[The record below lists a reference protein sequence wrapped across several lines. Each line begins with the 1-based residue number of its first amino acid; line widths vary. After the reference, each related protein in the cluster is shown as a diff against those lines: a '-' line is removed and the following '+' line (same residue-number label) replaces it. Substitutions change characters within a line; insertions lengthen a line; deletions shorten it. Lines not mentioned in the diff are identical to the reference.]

1 MTEPVTLRPPYS
13 EPRQQHE
20 ADLMGMYLFL
30 GSEIMLF
37 GGLFAA
43 MALTRLHHPAEYVAA
58 SHQMHLW
65 IGAAN
70 TLILL
75 TSSLCAAF
83 AVATARNGAASAT
96 AGWLIGTAGLG
107 LGFLGFK
114 LLEYTLE
121 YRDGVLPVPGGDANL
136 TKPVETL
143 FMHLYLIATGLH
155 AIHLSIGIAL
165 MAGLA
170 VRARRRSLALPGRA
184 VTVEIGCLY
193 WHLVDVIWVFLYP
206 VLYLAR

>member
-13 EPRQQHE
+13 EPRQQHG

-37 GGLFAA
+37 GDLFAA
-43 MALTRLHHPAEYVAA
+43 LALTRLHHPEAYVAD
-58 SHQMHLW
+58 SRELHLW

-70 TLILL
+70 TLVLL
-75 TSSLCAAF
+75 TSSMCVAF
-83 AVATARNGAASAT
+83 AVATARHGHARATRRWLAATVALGLAFLALKDVEYASEYR
-96 AGWLIGTAGLG
+96 AGL
-107 LGFLGFK
+107 
-114 LLEYTLE
+114 
-121 YRDGVLPVPGGDANL
+121 LPVPGGNHAL
-136 TKPVETL
+136 TEPVHIL

-155 AIHLSIGIAL
+155 AIHLTIGIVL
-165 MAGLA
+165 FVVLTLSVG
-170 VRARRRSLALPGRA
+170 RRLPVPGQG
-184 VTVEIGCLY
+184 VTVEVSGLY